1 MGKVVQVFEWLMKK
15 SLENPQGTPLP
26 APSGLRVVKI
36 MCELGK
42 KEWE

>member
-1 MGKVVQVFEWLMKK
+1 MVKVIQVFECPIKK
-15 SLENPQGTPLP
+15 SLENLQGTPLP
-26 APSGLRVVKI
+26 APIGLGVVKV